1 MQRLSI
7 KCYSPPV
14 THSYSLD
21 SVQTGSTALLAAA
34 QEGHCSVVRML
45 LEAKADVNMKDN
57 VSESCSSDGVCALA
71 ESSISCVWSVIMSWY
86 KEFMVYVECT
96 RVQCE

>member
-1 MQRLSI
+1 MF
-7 KCYSPPV
+7 

-21 SVQTGSTALLAAA
+21 SVQDGSTALFVAA
-34 QEGHCSVVRML
+34 QEGHFSVVRML

-71 ESSISCVWSVIMSWY
+71 ESSVNCVW
-86 KEFMVYVECT
+86 CQ
-96 RVQCE
+96 RQ

>member
-1 MQRLSI
+1 MF
-7 KCYSPPV
+7 

-21 SVQTGSTALLAAA
+21 SVQNGSTALIVSA
-34 QEGHCSVVRML
+34 EKGHCSVVRML

-71 ESSISCVWSVIMSWY
+71 ESSVNCVW
-86 KEFMVYVECT
+86 C
-96 RVQCE
+96 Q